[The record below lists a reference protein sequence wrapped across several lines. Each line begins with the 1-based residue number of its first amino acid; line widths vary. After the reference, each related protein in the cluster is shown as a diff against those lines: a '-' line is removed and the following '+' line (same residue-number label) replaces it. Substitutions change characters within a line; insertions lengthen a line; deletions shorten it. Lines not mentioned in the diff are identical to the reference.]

1 MNFRWFLGVLPL
13 IVCGCEGLV
22 NSTGAV
28 DLTTSES
35 DIQFY
40 GLQSSTHHSHNSEI
54 EISLPDSGAFVEVL
68 DSSAVFRF
76 ENFTQKTSVTKGP
89 IVSVSKTTISGYAI
103 ELSKLKSKNTRDR
116 SDEDYIGIMNQWF
129 LNDAK
134 GDLKRIEELLPPRL
148 FDVKVI
154 DFRADLRIHGKS
166 FSQRIMYSKDE
177 QSRGTLLEDVTGINF
192 QYVTLHDGVKYTLNL
207 DYYGDGKTASDLI
220 GEFSAIAGTLRFR

>member
-1 MNFRWFLGVLPL
+1 
-13 IVCGCEGLV
+13 
-22 NSTGAV
+22 
-28 DLTTSES
+28 
-35 DIQFY
+35 
-40 GLQSSTHHSHNSEI
+40 
-54 EISLPDSGAFVEVL
+54 
-68 DSSAVFRF
+68 
-76 ENFTQKTSVTKGP
+76 
-89 IVSVSKTTISGYAI
+89 
-103 ELSKLKSKNTRDR
+103 
-116 SDEDYIGIMNQWF
+116 MNQWF